1 MKNIKSVAEIK
12 DYGKIEIHL
21 REIMEKQGIS
31 RNQLARLT
39 STRFEVINKWY
50 NGKVE
55 RIDTDILARLCFCLG
70 CSIEEIIEYKQ

>member
-1 MKNIKSVAEIK
+1 MKNIKPVAEIK

-21 REIMEKQGIS
+21 REIMEKQGVS

-50 NGKVE
+50 NGNVE

-70 CSIEEIIEYKQ
+70 CTVNEIIEYKQ

>member
-1 MKNIKSVAEIK
+1 MKKIKPVAEIQ
-12 DYGKIEIHL
+12 DYGKIDIRL

-50 NGKVE
+50 NGNVE
-55 RIDTDILARLCFCLG
+55 RIDADILARLCFTLG
-70 CSIEEIIEYKQ
+70 CKVEEIIEYKA

>member
-1 MKNIKSVAEIK
+1 MKNIKPVAEIK

-50 NGKVE
+50 NGNVE
-55 RIDTDILARLCFCLG
+55 RIDTDILARLCFCSG
-70 CSIEEIIEYKQ
+70 CSINEIIEYKQ